1 MTYWSERAQKEREAS
16 NKKGEAEFKKELEA
30 LYNLQLSQL
39 RKELDAYIQNFA
51 DKNGLT
57 VSDAKRRADSFDIKA
72 FEAKAKQYVADK
84 DFSPKANKELRDYNF
99 SMSVGRQE
107 LLIQELELE
116 LLVLSE
122 GERQLTNNYLTNG
135 YKSEIVR
142 GSLLDQTVPNKK
154 TLEKYMTTA
163 VNANFEGAKWSERIW
178 KRQEQLRNL
187 VKTEVTRAL
196 IRGEN
201 GTTIAQRIRKY
212 MDVSRTDAERLAITE
227 HARVQTLAQQDI
239 MKENGFEYFKLMPE
253 SRACDYCKQV
263 GRDTEREPVPVDKME
278 SGLNAPPM
286 HPYCRCAVAEVYVEE
301 VAKTSDRVYDEN
313 MGSMDLMAKSR
324 QFVVGDDIRVRA
336 KKVSGVDYDFWAQD
350 STKKIRDTMTNVAK
364 ALDELPNLPKPKM
377 VFVKESRLA
386 GFAGYDYRQDTLF
399 ISDSLHSADSVADI
413 LLDNYFAARD
423 IKGVLVHELTHKRHW
438 DSAREFYNH
447 NKKRYNGVEQAKA
460 ELDSAIIS
468 FIKSQVAVDYNYLTR
483 ISEYADISGI
493 SRKYNE
499 VIAEAMTSE
508 GNVDPLLINK
518 IKEVFKWK

>member
-1 MTYWSERAQKEREAS
+1 M
-16 NKKGEAEFKKELEA
+16 
-30 LYNLQLSQL
+30 
-39 RKELDAYIQNFA
+39 I
-51 DKNGLT
+51 
-57 VSDAKRRADSFDIKA
+57 
-72 FEAKAKQYVADK
+72 
-84 DFSPKANKELRDYNF
+84 
-99 SMSVGRQE
+99 
-107 LLIQELELE
+107 
-116 LLVLSE
+116 
-122 GERQLTNNYLTNG
+122 
-135 YKSEIVR
+135 
-142 GSLLDQTVPNKK
+142 
-154 TLEKYMTTA
+154 
-163 VNANFEGAKWSERIW
+163 
-178 KRQEQLRNL
+178 
-187 VKTEVTRAL
+187 
-196 IRGEN
+196 
-201 GTTIAQRIRKY
+201 
-212 MDVSRTDAERLAITE
+212 
-227 HARVQTLAQQDI
+227 
-239 MKENGFEYFKLMPE
+239 
-253 SRACDYCKQV
+253 
-263 GRDTEREPVPVDKME
+263 
-278 SGLNAPPM
+278 
-286 HPYCRCAVAEVYVEE
+286 
-301 VAKTSDRVYDEN
+301 
-313 MGSMDLMAKSR
+313 
-324 QFVVGDDIRVRA
+324 
-336 KKVSGVDYDFWAQD
+336 FWAQD

>member
-84 DFSPKANKELRDYNF
+84 DFGPKANKELRDYNF

-122 GERQLTNNYLTNG
+122 GERQLTNDYLMNG

-142 GSLLDQTVPNKK
+142 GSLLDHTVPNKK
-154 TLEKYMTTA
+154 TLERYMTTA

-286 HPYCRCAVAEVYVEE
+286 HPYCRCAVAEVYLD
-301 VAKTSDRVYDEN
+301 KQKLHKLDEN
-313 MGSMDLMAKSR
+313 GIIQVDEVITGR
-324 QFVVGDDIRVRA
+324 TPPHPVGKPRTVIQHNAENGDVLGRSFYNGDGMKYKDIHFTNHKQPDKHPFGENGEHA
-336 KKVSGVDYDFWAQD
+336 HDIEYHEPSKPK
-350 STKKIRDTMTNVAK
+350 TKKRTTRN
-364 ALDELPNLPKPKM
+364 LTDEER
-377 VFVKESRLA
+377 KEN
-386 GFAGYDYRQDTLF
+386 GD
-399 ISDSLHSADSVADI
+399 
-413 LLDNYFAARD
+413 
-423 IKGVLVHELTHKRHW
+423 VL
-438 DSAREFYNH
+438 
-447 NKKRYNGVEQAKA
+447 
-460 ELDSAIIS
+460 
-468 FIKSQVAVDYNYLTR
+468 
-483 ISEYADISGI
+483 
-493 SRKYNE
+493 
-499 VIAEAMTSE
+499 
-508 GNVDPLLINK
+508 
-518 IKEVFKWK
+518 

>member
-57 VSDAKRRADSFDIKA
+57 ASDAKRRADSFDIKA

-107 LLIQELELE
+107 LLIQELEVE
-116 LLVLSE
+116 LLALSE
-122 GERQLTNNYLTNG
+122 GERQLTNDYLTNG
-135 YKSEIVR
+135 YKSEIAR
-142 GSLLDQTVPNKK
+142 GSLLDQTVLNKEM
-154 TLEKYMTTA
+154 LEKYMTTA

-196 IRGEN
+196 VRGEN
-201 GTTIAQRIRKY
+201 GITIAQRIRKY

-286 HPYCRCAVAEVYVEE
+286 HPYCRCAVAEVDGE
-301 VAKTSDRVYDEN
+301 
-313 MGSMDLMAKSR
+313 
-324 QFVVGDDIRVRA
+324 
-336 KKVSGVDYDFWAQD
+336 D
-350 STKKIRDTMTNVAK
+350 S
-364 ALDELPNLPKPKM
+364 
-377 VFVKESRLA
+377 S
-386 GFAGYDYRQDTLF
+386 Y
-399 ISDSLHSADSVADI
+399 
-413 LLDNYFAARD
+413 
-423 IKGVLVHELTHKRHW
+423 
-438 DSAREFYNH
+438 
-447 NKKRYNGVEQAKA
+447 
-460 ELDSAIIS
+460 
-468 FIKSQVAVDYNYLTR
+468 
-483 ISEYADISGI
+483 
-493 SRKYNE
+493 
-499 VIAEAMTSE
+499 
-508 GNVDPLLINK
+508 
-518 IKEVFKWK
+518 